1 MAELL
6 TPESLRR
13 LSDADYDIA
22 PGEPDVRGWDVVLT
36 DRSRL
41 GDVNELIV
49 DIESAT
55 VRYLD
60 VHLDRELSGSTHDRH
75 VLVPISRASLDTEH
89 EHVILGGMTH
99 TILAGL
105 PDYDGTRFVVADDD
119 MFPSRASHD
128 SDTQRLTRSAEEL
141 RIGKRVEQ
149 TGEVR
154 VSKHVE
160 TEHVREDVPLQR
172 ERVHVERRPA
182 DQTMQ
187 SAPIGEEEIVIPV
200 SEEEV
205 VVEKRPVVKE
215 EVVITK
221 RPEQTRQT
229 VETDLRRE
237 DVDVEPS
244 SGDVAVDSNVKPRGG
259 K

>member
-22 PGEPDVRGWDVVLT
+22 PGEPDVRGWDVVLS

-41 GDVNELIV
+41 GDVHELIV
-49 DIESAT
+49 DVESAK
-55 VRYLD
+55 VRYID
-60 VHLDRELSGSTHDRH
+60 IHLDREISGSPHDRH

-89 EHVILGGMTH
+89 EHVILGGMTQ

-105 PDYDGTRFVVADDD
+105 PDYDGTRFVVADEET
-119 MFPSRASHD
+119 FPRLAQEPG
-128 SDTQRLTRSAEEL
+128 TQRLTRSAEEL

-160 TEHVREDVPLQR
+160 TEHVTESVPLQR
-172 ERVHVERRPA
+172 ERVEVERRPA
-182 DQTMQ
+182 DPTRT
-187 SAPIGEEEIVIPV
+187 SASMGDEEIVVPV
-200 SEEEV
+200 REEEV

-215 EVVITK
+215 EVVISK
-221 RPEQTRQT
+221 KPEQTRQT

-237 DVDVEPS
+237 KIDVESS
-244 SGDVAVDSNVKPRGG
+244 SGDAPVDVKPKGG